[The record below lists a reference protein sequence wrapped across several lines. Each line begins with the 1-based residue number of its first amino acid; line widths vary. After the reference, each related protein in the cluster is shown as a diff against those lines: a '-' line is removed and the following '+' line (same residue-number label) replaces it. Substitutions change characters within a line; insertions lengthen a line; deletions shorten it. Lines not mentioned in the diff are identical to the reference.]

1 MSISIFSVFK
11 FVRIIGLFIVVICK
25 VVFFCCWWNW
35 FIIEGNIFSVV
46 VGSVLILTILLLR
59 FFLRWSDRSVVLMAL
74 RILIVCVKNCSSG
87 KVSCVFWR
95 LRLNKR
101 ALVSCFSLFNV
112 LESVGW
118 FKLRVLVARF
128 KVFCCAI
135 VTNVWRWRKRMRWLN
150 RLFFFISDVKNE
162 AVSLISEVVWLW

>member
-1 MSISIFSVFK
+1 MLILIFLVFK

-46 VGSVLILTILLLR
+46 VGSVLILMILLLR
-59 FFLRWSDRSVVLMAL
+59 FFLWWSDCLVVLMVL
-74 RILIVCVKNCSSG
+74 RILIVCVKNCLLG
-87 KVSCVFWR
+87 KVSCVFWW
-95 LRLNKR
+95 LCLNKWV
-101 ALVSCFSLFNV
+101 LVSCFSLFNV

-118 FKLRVLVARF
+118 FKLRVLVVCF
-128 KVFCCAI
+128 KVFCCVI
-135 VTNVWRWRKRMRWLN
+135 VMNVWRWCKWMCWLN

-162 AVSLISEVVWLW
+162 VVLLISEVVWLW